1 MRENECGSLRSQLLN
16 LEPEWLVMNTESYGT
31 RANMKQL
38 LEFLPLIIFFI
49 VYQMSGTTLSVG
61 DSEYTFDGI
70 YTATIAL
77 ILTTILQ
84 VIIVKLVWG
93 SVEKRLLGVAGA
105 VIIFGGAT
113 VLLKDPVFIF
123 WKPTVFNWALA
134 GVSVVWHVMRGKC
147 LFEDLLPDE
156 IEMPKTVE
164 VTAWFTPQIPLGHGP
179 GEYAGLPGLILELNA
194 DRTTLLCSKIIMNPK
209 DLPAID
215 TPVKGTVV
223 TQDEFER
230 IVKEKT
236 QEMRDNWRNRSGRR
250 GRGE

>member
-1 MRENECGSLRSQLLN
+1 
-16 LEPEWLVMNTESYGT
+16 
-31 RANMKQL
+31 MKQL

-61 DSEYTFDGI
+61 NSEYTFDGI

-84 VIIVKLVWG
+84 VIIVKLLWG

-156 IEMPKTVE
+156 IEMPKHIWKRVTVASTLHFFI
-164 VTAWFTPQIPLGHGP
+164 VGAVNLYVAYNFSMDAWVSFKLWSAVLLTLIWAVVIGVIMGP
-179 GEYAGLPGLILELNA
+179 HL
-194 DRTTLLCSKIIMNPK
+194 
-209 DLPAID
+209 
-215 TPVKGTVV
+215 
-223 TQDEFER
+223 
-230 IVKEKT
+230 KETDSSDDNESTKT
-236 QEMRDNWRNRSGRR
+236 F
-250 GRGE
+250 

>member
-1 MRENECGSLRSQLLN
+1 
-16 LEPEWLVMNTESYGT
+16 
-31 RANMKQL
+31 MKQL

-61 DSEYTFDGI
+61 NSEYTFDGI

-156 IEMPKTVE
+156 IEMPKHVWKRVTVASTLHFFI
-164 VTAWFTPQIPLGHGP
+164 VGAVNLYVAYNFSMDAWVSFKLWSAVLFTLIWAVVIGVIMGP
-179 GEYAGLPGLILELNA
+179 HLKETDSSEDNE
-194 DRTTLLCSKIIMNPK
+194 TT
-209 DLPAID
+209 
-215 TPVKGTVV
+215 
-223 TQDEFER
+223 
-230 IVKEKT
+230 KT
-236 QEMRDNWRNRSGRR
+236 F
-250 GRGE
+250 

>member
-1 MRENECGSLRSQLLN
+1 
-16 LEPEWLVMNTESYGT
+16 MNTESYGT

-156 IEMPKTVE
+156 IEMPKHIWKRVTVASTLHFFI
-164 VTAWFTPQIPLGHGP
+164 VGAVNLYVAYNFSMDAWVSFKLWSAVLFTLIWAVVIGVIMGP
-179 GEYAGLPGLILELNA
+179 HLKETDSSDDNE
-194 DRTTLLCSKIIMNPK
+194 TT
-209 DLPAID
+209 
-215 TPVKGTVV
+215 
-223 TQDEFER
+223 
-230 IVKEKT
+230 KT
-236 QEMRDNWRNRSGRR
+236 F
-250 GRGE
+250 